1 MRTFF
6 KSLGAIGCTA
16 FALLLVVVGV
26 GVVYIALGDVG
37 GGSWGKFSNRPV
49 ATWNDD
55 GRNMTIESDF
65 AYIDPRG
72 KRWDAPKGSIVN
84 GASIP
89 RSLWT
94 FIGGPF
100 EGQYRNASIVHD
112 VYCGTMS
119 ETSWDVHFMFYEAC
133 RCGGVPERNAKIL
146 YYAVL
151 NFGPKWE
158 YLMQSTEDGVEAR
171 PVVVQ
176 TTRSLSAEE
185 LARIEAYFAEH
196 DPEAEDIANLRIP
209 KQ

>member
-89 RSLWT
+89 RSLIT
-94 FIGGPF
+94 TLLMQLEVNQSNSVI
-100 EGQYRNASIVHD
+100 RNRFATD
-112 VYCGTMS
+112 YGTMT
-119 ETSWDVHFMFYEAC
+119 EVDERRLQRQNAMPANTDVVNRWRFV
-133 RCGGVPERNAKIL
+133 RLG
-146 YYAVL
+146 AVRH
-151 NFGPKWE
+151 
-158 YLMQSTEDGVEAR
+158 S
-171 PVVVQ
+171 
-176 TTRSLSAEE
+176 
-185 LARIEAYFAEH
+185 
-196 DPEAEDIANLRIP
+196 
-209 KQ
+209 